1 MHGSGHT
8 LIPVVGF
15 SRSRGEGSVLQ
26 EEGLIPGK
34 SMFQEVGLPSFI
46 VTPQTVL
53 VEDGVEF
60 ALRLRGDVI
69 IQVFVPVGDV
79 FPEIHLSWVNP
90 ALKYLLPVISQHTAF
105 VVRLQD
111 GEEEHVLNVGGG
123 HYPSTLAHRTVRL
136 YPDLLLYLGADDG
149 FGLMGVERVTGAG
162 HISMQPGP
170 EEFFDDRDWAVIR
183 LGDVPQVGKSLGVAV
198 SIVPRTRERQLTIL
212 VNNFVVFNDQGNSPE
227 VQLVIQGDYVVLRLA
242 RLVLIPLSLAGNVS
256 HLVCRQGR
264 SLG

>member
-34 SMFQEVGLPSFI
+34 SMFKEVGLPSLI
-46 VTPQTVL
+46 LTPQAVL
-53 VEDGVEF
+53 MEDGVEF
-60 ALRLRGDVI
+60 PLCLGGDII

-79 FPEIHLSWVNP
+79 LPEIHLSWVNP
-90 ALKYLLPVISQHTAF
+90 ALKYLLPVIRQHTAF

-123 HYPSTLAHRTVRL
+123 HYPSTLAHRTGQL
-136 YPDLLLYLGADDG
+136 YPDLLLYLGADDC
-149 FGLMGVERVTGAG
+149 FGLMGVERVTRKG
-162 HISMQPGP
+162 HIGMQPVP
-170 EEFFDDRDWAVIR
+170 KEFLDDCDWAVIR
-183 LGDVPQVGKSLGVAV
+183 LGDVPQVGESLGVAV

-212 VNNFVVFNDQGNSPE
+212 VHNFVVFNDQGNGPE
-227 VQLVIQGDYVVLRLA
+227 VQLIIEGDDGVLRLA
-242 RLVLIPLSLAGNVS
+242 RLVLIPLPLAGDVS
-256 HLVCRQGR
+256 HLVRR
-264 SLG
+264 